1 MSLTEIL
8 VLVVLF
14 FSLFNLV
21 VTIFI
26 SIFLVRLREV
36 ILQVNID
43 SLANV
48 KGTVKNISE
57 KVASETWDK
66 KYETDLEKANERLR
80 SGLSDL

>member
-1 MSLTEIL
+1 M
-8 VLVVLF
+8 V
-14 FSLFNLV
+14 
-21 VTIFI
+21 
-26 SIFLVRLREV
+26 
-36 ILQVNID
+36 LQVNID

-57 KVASETWDK
+57 KVSSETWDK

>member
-1 MSLTEIL
+1 MSLTEII
-8 VLVVLF
+8 VLIVLF

-57 KVASETWDK
+57 KAASETWDK

>member
-1 MSLTEIL
+1 MSLIEIL

-26 SIFLVRLREV
+26 SIFLVRLREMV
-36 ILQVNID
+36 LQVNID

-57 KVASETWDK
+57 KVSSETWDK